1 MYDADGVQL
10 LTICSE
16 DIINNLDDDYHDLSE
31 EQKERILKLDDDVM
45 YQAIYGA
52 TKHMELG
59 EYYHMAIE
67 DAIFYLKNYIKSNEE
82 KDIDQTKK

>member
-1 MYDADGVQL
+1 MTNTEVSL
-10 LTICSE
+10 LTISSE
-16 DIINNLDDDYHDLSE
+16 DIINNLDDEDHNLSE

-52 TKHMELG
+52 TKHMELSD
-59 EYYHMAIE
+59 YYHMAIE
-67 DAIFYLKNYIKSNEE
+67 DAIFYLKNYVTSNEE